1 MCAALDYTRA
11 GDNGDLRLVLKIA
24 DRKCSA
30 VAHRMLDLAERQSDI
45 VLEASRIRNILVNA
59 FFK

>member
-11 GDNGDLRLVLKIA
+11 GDNGDLRLVLKLA

-45 VLEASRIRNILVNA
+45 VLEASRIRNV
-59 FFK
+59 